1 MRHDPLSPSERTKRM
16 SRIRSGDTK
25 PEMAVRR
32 LVYSMG
38 YRYRLRVKD
47 LPGRPDL
54 VFKGRKK
61 VIFVHGCFWH
71 QHGCD
76 HYRMPRS
83 RTDFWLTKLAK
94 NVARDEKVMRE
105 LSGMGWRVLVIWE
118 CQLRDMRRVERAVRG
133 FLEAE

>member
-1 MRHDPLSPSERTKRM
+1 MRHDPLSPSERTELM

>member
-1 MRHDPLSPSERTKRM
+1 MRHDPLSPSERTERM